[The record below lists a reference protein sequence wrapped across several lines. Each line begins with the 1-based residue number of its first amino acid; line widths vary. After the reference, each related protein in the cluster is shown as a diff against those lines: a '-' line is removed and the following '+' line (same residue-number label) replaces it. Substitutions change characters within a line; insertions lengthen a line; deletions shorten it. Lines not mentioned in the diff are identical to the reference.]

1 MGISW
6 SLLTGHRMTLV
17 VEMGRLLF
25 WLYSVMG
32 DFVDQVCFLR
42 VLLDF
47 GVLHVV
53 ARQGSLPLARA
64 ILAGDRFGPG
74 VVAAKN
80 SLTAQGGYRLVQA
93 VVIRMICIMMVGLAA
108 FLGLGST
115 ISGADF
121 TLGDVLGDLLLVQ
134 AELNVGADGFRSHV
148 GCYPLIQVG
157 LS

>member
-6 SLLTGHRMTLV
+6 SLLVGHSLTLV

-25 WLYSVMG
+25 WFYGIMG
-32 DFVDQVCFLR
+32 NFVDQVCFLR

-64 ILAGDRFGPG
+64 ILAGDRFDPG
-74 VVAAKN
+74 VVAAKS
-80 SLTAQGGYRLVQA
+80 SLTAQGGYRLVRA
-93 VVIRMICIMMVGLAA
+93 VVIRMICIMMVCLAA
-108 FLGLGST
+108 FLDLGST
-115 ISGADF
+115 VSGAGF

-134 AELNVGADGFRSHV
+134 GELNVGADGFRSHF
-148 GCYPLIQVG
+148 
-157 LS
+157 